1 MEWGAGATQ
10 LSAEFWF
17 PRDSRTC
24 FETAMVNEP
33 SEFKPLKVNCI
44 FIDIRGYFEI
54 SVLKTSFVCL
64 YKLSLLVR

>member
-1 MEWGAGATQ
+1 MGGRCDTALRGI
-10 LSAEFWF
+10 LVS
-17 PRDSRTC
+17 RDSRTC